1 MYRDLAF
8 IVEDQELSKDPSCDF
23 SGLVPGS
30 SGYLRVVFV
39 FHGLWD
45 TLAKAAVFST
55 NGVESAMPITNDSCV
70 IPDSVLKEKSF
81 SIRLV
86 GKNSQQMLQ
95 TNRLVV
101 NQLG

>member
-1 MYRDLAF
+1 MYRDLVF
-8 IVEDQELSKDPSCDF
+8 VVKDQELSKDPSCDF

-30 SGYLRVVFV
+30 SGYLRAVFT

-55 NGVESAMPITNDSCV
+55 NGIESAMPIINDSCV

-81 SIRLV
+81 FIRLV
-86 GKNSQQMLQ
+86 GKSSQQTLQ

>member
-45 TLAKAAVFST
+45 TLAKAAVF
-55 NGVESAMPITNDSCV
+55 
-70 IPDSVLKEKSF
+70 
-81 SIRLV
+81 
-86 GKNSQQMLQ
+86 
-95 TNRLVV
+95 
-101 NQLG
+101 

>member
-1 MYRDLAF
+1 MYRDLVF

-23 SGLVPGS
+23 SRLVPGS
-30 SGYLRVVFV
+30 SGYLRAVFI
-39 FHGLWD
+39 FHGFWN

-55 NGVESAMPITNDSCV
+55 NDIESAMPITNDSCV

-86 GKNSQQMLQ
+86 GKSSQQMLQ

>member
-1 MYRDLAF
+1 MYRDLVF
-8 IVEDQELSKDPSCDF
+8 VVKDQELSKDPSCDF

-30 SGYLRVVFV
+30 SGYLRAVFT
-39 FHGLWD
+39 FNGLWG

-55 NGVESAMPITNDSCV
+55 DSAESAMPITNDSCV
-70 IPDSVLKEKSF
+70 IPNKVLKEKSF